1 MNQAFNLFRL
11 QQIDTQIDQNENSLA
26 QIERLLSGDEAVNHA
41 RQAVEAAAKAVQKA
55 SQSLKEAEFAVHE
68 QQIKIAQSEASLY
81 GGRISNPKELQ
92 DIQKEITSLKKH
104 LAALEDRQLEN
115 MLAVEEAENQEQSAN
130 TQLTQAQANFAEQS
144 AGWLG
149 QKEQLVRNL
158 ERLHAEHDAAVT
170 LISKES
176 LQIYDTLRKRKSGV
190 AVTSIDDGSCHVC
203 GATIRPS
210 ELQAARAAQVLVFC
224 NSCGRILYA
233 G

>member
-11 QQIDTQIDQNENSLA
+11 QQIDTQIDQTENSLSK
-26 QIERLLSGDEAVNHA
+26 IEKLLSGDEAVNLA
-41 RQAVEAAAKAVQKA
+41 KQAVEAAEKAIQKA

-68 QQIKIAQSEASLY
+68 QQIKIAHSEASLY
-81 GGRISNPKELQ
+81 GGRITNPKELQ
-92 DIQKEITSLKKH
+92 DIQKEIVSLKKH
-104 LAALEDRQLEN
+104 LSVLEDRQLET
-115 MLAVEEAENQEQSAN
+115 MLTLEEAENQDQTARV
-130 TQLTQAQANFAEQS
+130 QLAEAQASFSERA

-158 ERLHAEHDAAVT
+158 ERLHAEHNAAVT

-176 LQIYDTLRKRKSGV
+176 LQTYENLRKRKSGV
-190 AVTSIDDGSCHVC
+190 AVTAIIDGSCDVC
-203 GATIRPS
+203 GTTIRPS

-224 NSCGRILYA
+224 TSCGRILYS